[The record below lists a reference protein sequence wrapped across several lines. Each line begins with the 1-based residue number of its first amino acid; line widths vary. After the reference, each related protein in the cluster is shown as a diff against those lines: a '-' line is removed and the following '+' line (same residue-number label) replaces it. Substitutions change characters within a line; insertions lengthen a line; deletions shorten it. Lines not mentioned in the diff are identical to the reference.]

1 MAMNI
6 CKVVLALWLFAQCAT
21 AFSQAPAATQETSP
35 TSQASHSEPSDTV
48 EHLLAR
54 AVTALHGQ
62 NYKGRFTYEFGNVL
76 ETLEVVHLV
85 KDGVEHERILHLSG
99 SKREFLRAS
108 SQDCLTVGSLLLLNP
123 SWMTQTPGQLS
134 DFYSFRIGAQER
146 VAGRLA
152 TLVQIIPRDE
162 FRYGYTIA
170 FDEQSGLPLL
180 SLLGSGQNTLE
191 RFQFVELTIGE
202 GVTPSDLEPREGL
215 YQTIAGERSENCV
228 QQSRSQQLSRT
239 LKPDSWRVNWLPDG
253 FVLSSV
259 DDSGQFENVMTYTDG
274 LAAFTVFVSEITP
287 FGQQIDNGAAHRGA
301 TLALISSAQFGN
313 TAKNI
318 AIVGEVPLA
327 TAKRVLSSVAPP
339 P

>member
-1 MAMNI
+1 MGMNI
-6 CKVVLALWLFAQCAT
+6 CKVALALWLCTQCIT
-21 AFSQAPAATQETSP
+21 AFSEVAVVTQDTP
-35 TSQASHSEPSDTV
+35 PIPQASHSEPSDTV
-48 EHLLAR
+48 EYLLAR

-85 KDGVEHERILHLSG
+85 KDGIEHERILHLSG

-108 SQDCLTVGSLLLLNP
+108 SHDCLTVGSLLLLNP
-123 SWMTQTPGQLS
+123 SWMTQQAGQLS

-202 GVTPSDLEPREGL
+202 GVIPSDLEPREGL
-215 YQTIAGERSENCV
+215 YQTIAGERSENCM
-228 QQSRSQQLSRT
+228 QQNRPEQLSSA

-259 DDSGQFENVMTYTDG
+259 DHSGQFENVMTYTDG

-287 FGQQIDNGAAHRGA
+287 FGQQIDNGAARRGA

-327 TAKRVLSSVAPP
+327 TAKRVLSSIEPP